1 MGKEDSMAERE
12 LQLLRLINAFV
23 RIKDERR
30 RLQIIE
36 LVEAAAEDYPE
47 SE

>member
-1 MGKEDSMAERE
+1 MVKEHLMAEEE
-12 LQLLRLINAFV
+12 LQLLRLIRAFLK
-23 RIKDERR
+23 IKDQKR

-36 LVEAAAEDYPE
+36 LVEAAAEE